1 MVCASRWAREGL
13 VDVGLASMDVSDV
26 GCSMALVIFSVSL
39 LPGDGGLAV
48 CWLLFRV
55 VLMLGFRGGCW
66 VVGLLLVAS
75 GSTGLFD
82 CWLGLLVAVGRF
94 FRLLD

>member
-1 MVCASRWAREGL
+1 MVCASVWAREGL

-26 GCSMALVIFSVSL
+26 GCSMALVIFPISL
-39 LPGDGGLAV
+39 LPGDGGFAV

-55 VLMLGFRGGCW
+55 VLMLGFKGGCL
-66 VVGLLLVAS
+66 VVGLS
-75 GSTGLFD
+75 GSIGLFD